1 MEFKD
6 YYKILGV
13 SASASQDE
21 IKKAYRK
28 LARKYHPD
36 KNKGDSQSEERF
48 KEVNEA
54 YEALK
59 DPEKRKQYDQIK
71 AQVDAGYGFNPG
83 QFGGGGFQGGSVN
96 PEDLAGFSDFFAS
109 IFGGGFGG
117 GFSGA
122 EGFHGGRSHRARPR
136 KGQDIQATVKL
147 DLETVAK
154 GGSTRVSFDLG
165 NGERKTL
172 DIKIPAGT
180 TDGRK
185 IRLKGQGGPGMAG
198 GPAGDLILE
207 VQLLPHSRFKV
218 DGKDLTTRVQIEP
231 WKAALGGK
239 VVVPTLD
246 GKVELNIPAG
256 TSSGKKFR
264 LKGKGLGGGDL
275 YAEIMIAVPKT
286 LSPEERKLY
295 EQLRELS
302 TTTATS

>member
-36 KNKGDSQSEERF
+36 KNKGDASAEERF

-59 DPEKRKQYDQIK
+59 DPQKRKQYDQIK

-83 QFGGGGFQGGSVN
+83 QFGSGFQGGSVN

-109 IFGGGFGG
+109 IFGGGFGAGFG
-117 GFSGA
+117 GQ
-122 EGFHGGRSHRARPR
+122 EGFGGRAHRPRPR
-136 KGQDIQATVKL
+136 KGQDIQASVRL
-147 DLETVAK
+147 DLETVAR
-154 GGSTRVSFDLG
+154 GGSTRVSFNLG

-172 DIKIPAGT
+172 DIRIPAGT

-185 IRLKGQGGPGMAG
+185 IRLKGQGSPGVAG
-198 GPAGDLILE
+198 GPPGDLILE
-207 VQLLPHSRFKV
+207 VQLQPHPRFRV
-218 DGKDLTTRVQIEP
+218 DGKDLTTRVEIEP

-239 VVVPTLD
+239 AVVPTLD
-246 GKVELNIPAG
+246 GKVELTIPAG
-256 TSSGKKFR
+256 TSSGRKFR
-264 LKGKGLGGGDL
+264 LKGKGLGDGDL
-275 YAEIMIAVPKT
+275 YAEVMITVPKNLT
-286 LSPEERKLY
+286 ADERRLY
-295 EQLRELS
+295 EQLRELKAGVS
-302 TTTATS
+302 AG

>member
-1 MEFKD
+1 MDFKD

-36 KNKGDSQSEERF
+36 KNKGDSRSEEQF

-109 IFGGGFGG
+109 IFGGGFA
-117 GFSGA
+117 GA
-122 EGFHGGRSHRARPR
+122 DGFHGGGRSHRARPR

-154 GGSTRVSFDLG
+154 GGKTRVSFDLG

-172 DIKIPAGT
+172 DIRIPAGT
-180 TDGRK
+180 TDGKK

-207 VQLLPHSRFKV
+207 VQLLPDSRFKV
-218 DGKDLTTRVQIEP
+218 DGKNLTTRVQIEP

-246 GKVELNIPAG
+246 GKVELNLPAG

-275 YAEIMIAVPKT
+275 YAEIMIAVPAT
-286 LSPEERKLY
+286 LSEAERQLY
-295 EQLRELS
+295 EQLRDLS
-302 TTTATS
+302 LATASG

>member
-13 SASASQDE
+13 SAQATQDE

-36 KNKGDSQSEERF
+36 KNKGDARAEERF
-48 KEVNEA
+48 KEVGEA

-59 DPEKRKQYDQIK
+59 DPDKRKQYDQIK
-71 AQVDAGYGFNPG
+71 ARVDAGYGFDPG
-83 QFGGGGFQGGSVN
+83 QFGGGGFQGSRIN

-109 IFGGGFGG
+109 IFGGGFSAG
-117 GFSGA
+117 GFGQGA
-122 EGFHGGRSHRARPR
+122 GGHGYRSRPR
-136 KGQDIQATVKL
+136 KGQDIEAVVHL
-147 DLETVAK
+147 DLETVAR

-180 TDGRK
+180 TEGRK
-185 IRLKGQGGPGMAG
+185 IRLKGQGSPGPGG

-207 VQLLPHSRFKV
+207 VRLKPHPQFSV
-218 DGKDLTTRVQIEP
+218 DGRDLTTRVQVEP
-231 WKAALGGK
+231 WQAALGDK

-246 GKVELNIPAG
+246 GRVELTLPAG
-256 TSSGKKFR
+256 TPSGKKFR
-264 LKGKGLGGGDL
+264 LRGKGLSGGDL
-275 YAEIMIAVPKT
+275 YAEIMITVPRH
-286 LSPEERKLY
+286 LGEEERRLY
-295 EQLRELS
+295 EQLRALKS
-302 TTTATS
+302 ATVS